1 MERLVEKGL
10 AKNIGVSN
18 FNANQLKEVLECC
31 KVMSKTLTLMLL
43 LHFPNTCRNNY
54 FNFIFCPDQ
63 ASGAAG

>member
-18 FNANQLKEVLECC
+18 FNASQLKEVLDCC
-31 KVMSKTLTLMLL
+31 KVRGKTPMLL
-43 LHFPNTCRNNY
+43 LYFPNR
-54 FNFIFCPDQ
+54 FISHCIFFVPDQ